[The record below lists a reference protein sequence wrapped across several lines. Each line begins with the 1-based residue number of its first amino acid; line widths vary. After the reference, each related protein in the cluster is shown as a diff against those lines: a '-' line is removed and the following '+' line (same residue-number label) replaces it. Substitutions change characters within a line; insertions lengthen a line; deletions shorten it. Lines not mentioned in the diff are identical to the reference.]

1 MFPKIVTYFES
12 SRTAGPVIIQGG
24 KTGVDMN
31 E

>member
-12 SRTAGPVIIQGG
+12 SRTAGPVIIPGG